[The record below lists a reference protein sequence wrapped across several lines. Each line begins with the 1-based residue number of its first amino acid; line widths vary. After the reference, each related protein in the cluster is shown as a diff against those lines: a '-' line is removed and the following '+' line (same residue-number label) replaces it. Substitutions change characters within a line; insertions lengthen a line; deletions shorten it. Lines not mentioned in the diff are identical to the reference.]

1 MNAKNLINLENNFN
15 YQDFY
20 KSGFVWHRDEA
31 VAFIQNRHTVQL
43 LLPKKYLLRYPQ
55 YSASFNG
62 FIEIPS
68 GIVWFAPQLVAEI
81 VRVWC
86 HRFFNAP
93 LAEDKVDQVRTK
105 LELFFGFH
113 TGYPDLHQK
122 IHNPAAKIKTC
133 ILAEQPLG
141 DSFLEISRSSKCL
154 YSSIYELTPL
164 WSNHVRRSDDESG
177 MRTALLRVPYQDKLL
192 SVLTSKALV
201 LNEGLANCCTPS
213 TLLGFCVKKLNL
225 LGDFLDYW
233 FIPSYKIGYD
243 SLSSQSI
250 TYVVNYEM
258 GQKLSTLEDG
268 QVRATE
274 VDRKLDDIA
283 WSKDTSL
290 TSEELEKIAIVMAQM
305 DSKEFTLHYQ
315 NHILQDLLVND
326 LSLDDGIQA
335 IEKLSAGKHSRAN
348 VDSKLFKE
356 ACLNRAVEI
365 QGADAGLPLSRY
377 FH

>member
-43 LLPKKYLLRYPQ
+43 LLPKKYLLRYPH

-93 LAEDKVDQVRTK
+93 LAQDKVDQVRTK

-133 ILAEQPLG
+133 IPAEQPLG
-141 DSFLEISRSSKCL
+141 DSFQEISRSSKCL

-201 LNEGLANCCTPS
+201 LNEGLANCRTPS
-213 TLLGFCVKKLNL
+213 TLLGFCIKKLNL
-225 LGDFLDYW
+225 LGELLDYW

-243 SLSSQSI
+243 SFSSQTM
-250 TYVVNYEM
+250 TYSVNYEM
-258 GQKLSTLEDG
+258 AQKLSSEKDDE
-268 QVRATE
+268 VRAQD

-290 TSEELEKIAIVMAQM
+290 TSEELETIAFVMAQM
-305 DSKEFTLHYQ
+305 DSKKYSFHYHKHILYELLVNEFTL
-315 NHILQDLLVND
+315 DE
-326 LSLDDGIQA
+326 GIQE
-335 IEKLSAGKHSRAN
+335 IEKISDGKHCRAK
-348 VDSKLFKE
+348 VDQELFKE
-356 ACLNRAVEI
+356 ACLNHAVEI
-365 QGADAGLPLSRY
+365 QGADAALSLSRY
-377 FH
+377 LQ

>member
-43 LLPKKYLLRYPQ
+43 LLPKKYLLRYPH

-62 FIEIPS
+62 FVEIPS

-93 LAEDKVDQVRTK
+93 LEQDKVDQVRTK

-133 ILAEQPLG
+133 IPAELPLG
-141 DSFLEISRSSKCL
+141 DSFQEISRSSKCL

-177 MRTALLRVPYQDKLL
+177 MRTSLLRVPYQDKLL

-201 LNEGLANCCTPS
+201 LNEGLANCRTPS

-243 SLSSQSI
+243 SFSSQAM
-250 TYVVNYEM
+250 TYSVNYEM
-258 GQKLSTLEDG
+258 AQKLSSEKDDE
-268 QVRATE
+268 VRAQD

-290 TSEELEKIAIVMAQM
+290 TSEELETIAFVMAQM
-305 DSKEFTLHYQ
+305 DSKKYSFHYHKHILYELLVNEFTL
-315 NHILQDLLVND
+315 DE
-326 LSLDDGIQA
+326 GIQE
-335 IEKLSAGKHSRAN
+335 IEKLSDGKHCRAK
-348 VDSKLFKE
+348 VDQELFKE
-356 ACLNRAVEI
+356 ACLNHAVEI
-365 QGADAGLPLSRY
+365 QGADAVLSLSRY
-377 FH
+377 LQ

>member
-43 LLPKKYLLRYPQ
+43 LLPKKYLLRYPH

-62 FIEIPS
+62 FVEIPS

-93 LAEDKVDQVRTK
+93 LEQDKVDQVRTK

-133 ILAEQPLG
+133 IPAELPLG
-141 DSFLEISRSSKCL
+141 DSFQEISRSNKCL

-177 MRTALLRVPYQDKLL
+177 MRTSLLRVPYQDKLL

-201 LNEGLANCCTPS
+201 LNEGLANCRTPS

-243 SLSSQSI
+243 SFSSQAM
-250 TYVVNYEM
+250 TYSVNYEM
-258 GQKLSTLEDG
+258 AQKLSSEKDDE
-268 QVRATE
+268 VRAQD

-290 TSEELEKIAIVMAQM
+290 TSEELETIAIVMAQM

-315 NHILQDLLVND
+315 NHILHDLLVND

-335 IEKLSAGKHSRAN
+335 IEKLSTGKHSRAN

>member
-1 MNAKNLINLENNFN
+1 MNAKNQINLENNFN

-43 LLPKKYLLRYPQ
+43 LLPKKYLLRYPH

-93 LAEDKVDQVRTK
+93 LSQDKVDQVRTK

-133 ILAEQPLG
+133 IPAEQPLG
-141 DSFLEISRSSKCL
+141 DSFQEISRSSKCL

-213 TLLGFCVKKLNL
+213 TFLGFCVKKLNL

-243 SLSSQSI
+243 SFSSQTM
-250 TYVVNYEM
+250 TYSVNYEM
-258 GQKLSTLEDG
+258 AQKLSSEKDDE
-268 QVRATE
+268 VRAQD

-290 TSEELEKIAIVMAQM
+290 TSEELETIAFVMAQM
-305 DSKEFTLHYQ
+305 DSKKYSFHYHKHILYELLVNEFTL
-315 NHILQDLLVND
+315 DE
-326 LSLDDGIQA
+326 GIQE
-335 IEKLSAGKHSRAN
+335 IEKLSDGKHCRAK
-348 VDSKLFKE
+348 VDQELFKE
-356 ACLNRAVEI
+356 ACLNHAVEI
-365 QGADAGLPLSRY
+365 QGADAALSLSRY
-377 FH
+377 LQ

>member
-43 LLPKKYLLRYPQ
+43 LLPKKYLLRYPY
-55 YSASFNG
+55 YSASYNG
-62 FIEIPS
+62 FIEISS

-81 VRVWC
+81 VRVWS
-86 HRFFNAP
+86 HRFFKVS
-93 LAEDKVDQVRTK
+93 LAQDKVEQVRTK
-105 LELFFGFH
+105 LKLFFGLH

-122 IHNPAAKIKTC
+122 IHDPAAEIKTY
-133 ILAEQPLG
+133 IPVEQPLA
-141 DSFLEISRSSKCL
+141 DSFLEIARSSKYL

-164 WSNHVRRSDDESG
+164 WSNHVCRSDKEYG

-192 SVLTSKALV
+192 SVLTSNALV
-201 LNEGLANCCTPS
+201 LNGGLANCHTPS
-213 TLLGFCVKKLNL
+213 TLLGFCIKKLNI
-225 LGDFLDYW
+225 LGELLDYW

-250 TYVVNYEM
+250 TYFVNYEM
-258 GQKLSTLEDG
+258 GQKLSTLKEG
-268 QVRATE
+268 QVRASE
-274 VDRKLDDIA
+274 VDQTLNNIA

-290 TSEELEKIAIVMAQM
+290 TSDELEKIAILMVQM

-315 NHILQDLLVND
+315 SHILHDLLVND
-326 LSLDDGIQA
+326 LTLDEGIPA
-335 IEKLSAGKHSRAN
+335 IEKLSAGKHSRTK
-348 VDSKLFKE
+348 VKSKLFKK

-365 QGADAGLPLSRY
+365 QLTGLPLSRY

>member
-1 MNAKNLINLENNFN
+1 MNAKNLVNLENDFN

-20 KSGFVWHRDEA
+20 KSGFIWHKDEA

-43 LLPKKYLLRYPQ
+43 LLPKKYLLRYPY
-55 YSASFNG
+55 YSASYNG
-62 FIEIPS
+62 FIEISS

-93 LAEDKVDQVRTK
+93 LSQDKVDQVRTK

-133 ILAEQPLG
+133 IPAEQPLG
-141 DSFLEISRSSKCL
+141 DSFQEISRSSKCL

-164 WSNHVRRSDDESG
+164 WSNHVIRSDDESG

-213 TLLGFCVKKLNL
+213 TFLGFCVKKLNL

-243 SLSSQSI
+243 SFSSQTM
-250 TYVVNYEM
+250 TYSVNYEM
-258 GQKLSTLEDG
+258 AQKLSSEKDDE
-268 QVRATE
+268 VRAQD

-290 TSEELEKIAIVMAQM
+290 TSEELETIAFVMAQM
-305 DSKEFTLHYQ
+305 DSKKYFFRYHKHILYELLVNEFTL
-315 NHILQDLLVND
+315 DE
-326 LSLDDGIQA
+326 GIQE
-335 IEKLSAGKHSRAN
+335 IEKLSDGKHCRAK
-348 VDSKLFKE
+348 VDQELFKE
-356 ACLNRAVEI
+356 ACLNHAVEI
-365 QGADAGLPLSRY
+365 QGADAALSLSRY
-377 FH
+377 LQ